1 MKKNIMKKLLI
12 FVLIAFV
19 AVSLSACG
27 GNEQSGEPAENE
39 TATTEETE
47 SLPEEIRF
55 GILRVPN
62 DETIAMVEG
71 MFDEYFGEKGIESKF
86 TVFDSGAEANQ
97 ALASGSI
104 DFATMGNVN
113 AVTAL
118 SRDLGVELIWIHEV
132 LGEIEALAVKN
143 GSGINEVE
151 DLAGKR
157 VAVPFASTCHYVLLN
172 LLKNAGIEDDVQ
184 LLDMQTTEIVAAW
197 KRGDVQAAYLWQPTL
212 GEVLETGKVLVTS
225 KEMAERGYLTA
236 NVEVVRKEFSEK
248 YPELVTSFITML
260 SEAADIYRENPEK
273 GADIVSQKLE
283 ITADEAL
290 KQMQGSTW
298 HSREELLS
306 QDFFGT
312 SEDPGNFAEVMKQTS
327 DFLKDQDSIDVSPSQ
342 EEYNDFVNPY
352 YIEKSLEQTEGK

>member
-1 MKKNIMKKLLI
+1 MRKKLLKKLLV
-12 FVLIAFV
+12 FTLIAFV
-19 AVSLSACG
+19 AVTLTACG
-27 GNEQSGEPAENE
+27 GSENADTPSE
-39 TATTEETE
+39 DTE
-47 SLPEEIRF
+47 SLPDEIRF

-71 MFDEYFGEKGIESKF
+71 MFDEYFGKKGIETRF

-118 SRDLGVELIWIHEV
+118 SRELGVELIWIHEV
-132 LGEIEALAVKN
+132 LGEIEALAVKE
-143 GSGINEVE
+143 GSGINKVE

-172 LLKNAGIEDDVQ
+172 LLKNEGIEDEVQ
-184 LLDMQTTEIVAAW
+184 LLDMQTAEIVAAW
-197 KRGDVQAAYLWQPTL
+197 ERGDVNAAYLWQPTL
-212 GEVLETGKVLVTS
+212 GEVLKTGKVLVTS

-236 NVEVVRKEFSEK
+236 NVEVVRKEFSDK
-248 YPELVTSFITML
+248 YPELVTSFITMM

-273 GADIVSQKLE
+273 AAEIVSQKLE
-283 ITADEAL
+283 ITAEEAL
-290 KQMQGSTW
+290 MQMEGSTW
-298 HSREELLS
+298 HSREELLT

-312 SEDPGNFAEVMKQTS
+312 SEDAGNFAKVMKETS
-327 DFLKDQDSIDVSPSQ
+327 DFLKDQDSIDESPSQ
-342 EEYNDFVNPY
+342 EEYNEFVNPY
-352 YIEKSLEQTEGK
+352 YIENSLEQTKGN

>member
-1 MKKNIMKKLLI
+1 MKKLLI
-12 FVLIAFV
+12 FVLIAFI
-19 AVSLSACG
+19 AVTLTACG
-27 GNEQSGEPAENE
+27 GNEESAEPD
-39 TATTEETE
+39 

-113 AVTAL
+113 AVTAS
-118 SRDLGVELIWIHEV
+118 SRDLGVEMVWIHEV
-132 LGEIEALAVKN
+132 LGEIEALAVKE
-143 GSGINEVE
+143 GSGINKVE
-151 DLAGKR
+151 DLAGER

-172 LLKNAGIEDDVQ
+172 LLKNAGIEDEVQ

-197 KRGDVQAAYLWQPTL
+197 ERGDVKAAYLWQPTL
-212 GEVLETGKVLVTS
+212 GKVLETGKVLVSS
-225 KEMAERGYLTA
+225 KEMAEKGYITA

-248 YPELVTSFITML
+248 YPELVTSFITMM
-260 SEAADIYRENPEK
+260 SEAADIYREDLEK
-273 GADIVSQKLE
+273 AAEIVSQKLE

-290 KQMQGSTW
+290 KQMRGSTW
-298 HSREELLS
+298 HTREELLS

-312 SEDPGNFAEVMKQTS
+312 SEEPGNFAKVMKETS
-327 DFLKDQDSIDVSPSQ
+327 DFLKEQDSIDYSPSQ

-352 YIEKSLEQTEGK
+352 YIEKSLEQTEGNY